1 MISRILCVNV
11 RRSLAR
17 YVIAQ
22 EIDGEL
28 VKADLSP
35 KSAGHP
41 NRSLLET
48 NTESSQIILDRTIW
62 AEGALY

>member
-35 KSAGHP
+35 KSTGHS
-41 NRSLLET
+41 NRSLLVT
-48 NTESSQIILDRTIW
+48 NTESSQILLDRTIW
-62 AEGALY
+62 AEGAL